1 MSQQPGEEIQQ
12 AWIAFVTN
20 HVLLPQIRPV
30 IAASW
35 ERCWARVDPY
45 SPHRPPHLSAEHL
58 LSIQVNHFDLMAIAR
73 PVMEDVYQYIEN
85 SNSAILFTNNVG
97 YLLDAV
103 GDANIM
109 AMLERMGITPGTLL
123 AEGEIGT
130 NGIGLSL
137 LERTPHFVKGFEH
150 FRQPFHLYD
159 CAAAPVFDTSGK
171 LIGALGMITLRG
183 QLHPHSMGMITA
195 AARAIEAQRQS
206 DQLLE
211 EQNNQLTGLNAIL
224 SSIQEGILVWN
235 AEGIILHANPT
246 AANLLRVK
254 PDSLLGSKLD
264 AYIRFPRPVQ
274 DALQKQIPI
283 NDLEVQLTVA
293 GEPVSCLLS
302 LQYIHG
308 RHGLRMAIAVLRP
321 VKTLR
326 EYVQRQVSS
335 PTFDLQNLIGES
347 PAIRRV
353 RRMARSAAAARGCV
367 LIRGEPGTGKNLLAR
382 AIHYHS
388 QRSHAPFVVFAC
400 TAVPSELALTELIG
414 SEKGNHDGA
423 PITSKFEL
431 AAGGTLFLQDV
442 DQLPLEAQ
450 SVLLNFL
457 ELGIIQKIG
466 SRKPIE
472 VDVRII
478 ASSCAPLEHLVRE
491 GNFRADLL
499 YRLSSLEIVLP
510 PLRERKQDL
519 DLLIEQ
525 ILQRLSKQV
534 GHPLTLSRET
544 LSLLKAYHWPGNVRE
559 LESVLTRAAVQAS
572 PGRLITPG
580 HLPHLQPMTDFE
592 PSPSS
597 EDGRILPLEELEK
610 RAILQAAQY
619 CQGNV
624 TRMSEM
630 LGIGRTTI
638 WRYFK
643 QMNLSPEEFRIR
655 DTKSQNVS
663 N

>member
-1 MSQQPGEEIQQ
+1 MIQQPGEEIQQ

-171 LIGALGMITLRG
+171 LIGALGVITLRG
-183 QLHPHSMGMITA
+183 HLHPHSMGMITA
-195 AARAIEAQRQS
+195 ASRAIEAQRQS

>member
-1 MSQQPGEEIQQ
+1 MNHLSGDEIHQ
-12 AWIAFVTN
+12 AWMAFVTN
-20 HVLLPQIRPV
+20 HVLMPQVRPV

-45 SPHRPPHLSAEHL
+45 SPHRPPHLSAQHL

-73 PVMEDVYQYIEN
+73 PVMEDVYQYIES
-85 SNSAILFTNNVG
+85 SNSAVLFANNVG

-109 AMLERMGITPGTLL
+109 AALERMGITPGTLL

-130 NGIGLSL
+130 NAIGLSL
-137 LERTPHFVKGFEH
+137 LERTPQYVEGFEH

-159 CAAAPVFDTSGK
+159 CAAAPVFETSGK
-171 LIGALGMITLRG
+171 LIGALGIITLRG
-183 QLHPHSMGMITA
+183 HLHPHSIGMVTA
-195 AARAIEAQRQS
+195 AARAIEAQRQA

-235 AEGIILHANPT
+235 AEGTILHANPT
-246 AANLLRVK
+246 AATILRVK

-264 AYIRFPRPVQ
+264 AYIRFPRVVQ
-274 DALQKQIPI
+274 DALQKHIPI
-283 NDLEVQLTVA
+283 SDLEVQLTVA
-293 GEPVSCLLS
+293 GEPINCLLN

-308 RHGLRMAIAVLRP
+308 RHGLRTAIAVLRP

-388 QRSHAPFVVFAC
+388 QRSQAPFVVFAC

-414 SEKGNHDGA
+414 SEKGIHDGV
-423 PITSKFEL
+423 PVTSKFEL
-431 AAGGTLFLQDV
+431 AAGGTLFLQDI

-466 SRKPIE
+466 SRKPVE

-478 ASSCAPLEHLVRE
+478 ASSSAPLEHLVRE

-499 YRLSSLEIVLP
+499 YRLSSFEIVLP

-525 ILQRLSKQV
+525 ILHRLSKQV
-534 GHPLTLSRET
+534 GHPLTPTRET

-572 PGRLITPG
+572 PGHLITPA
-580 HLPHLQPMTDFE
+580 HLPHLQPISE
-592 PSPSS
+592 SEISLPH
-597 EDGRILPLEELEK
+597 EDGKILPLEELEK

-630 LGIGRTTI
+630 LGVGRTTI

-643 QMNLSPEEFRIR
+643 QMNLSPEEFRVR
-655 DTKSQNVS
+655 DAKSPGVS